1 METVALHGPR
11 LGVGA
16 LCRALVLPRATY
28 YRHLEAETP
37 SARPTPARA
46 LADAERREVLAVL
59 HEPRFVDLAPA
70 QVYARLLDEG
80 RYLCSER
87 TMYRVLAEN
96 AEVRERR
103 NQLRRPEYKKPE
115 LLATAPC
122 QQWSWDITKL
132 LGPQKW
138 TYFYLY
144 VLIDIFS
151 RYVVGWLIADAEDS
165 ALARNLIGESCERQ
179 NIQPGQ
185 LNVHSDR
192 GTSMTSKSLALLYAD
207 LGVTKTHSR
216 PSVSD
221 DNPFSEA
228 QFKTLKYRPDFPD
241 RFGCLQDAR
250 AHCRRFFKWY
260 NREHCHSGIG
270 MLTPFDLHHGLGKAR
285 RDARALVMQDAWAR
299 HPERFPHGRP
309 TPPALPTEVWIN
321 KPSSAAAPAE
331 PADQR
336 TPKGAQAGGAVDAAQ
351 MVNAAVEDG
360 ITTQEGAH

>member
-11 LGVGA
+11 LGIGR
-16 LCRALVLPRATY
+16 LCAALVLPRATY
-28 YRHLEAETP
+28 YRHLEAQAP
-37 SARPTPARA
+37 APRPTPTRA
-46 LADAERREVLAVL
+46 LSAVERQEVLAVL

-70 QVYARLLDEG
+70 EVHTRLLDEG

-87 TMYRVLAEN
+87 TMYRVLADN

-103 NQLRRPEYKKPE
+103 DQLRHPEYKKPE
-115 LLATAPC
+115 LMATAPN
-122 QQWSWDITKL
+122 QVWSWDITKL

-144 VLIDIFS
+144 VLLDIFS
-151 RYVVGWLIADAEDS
+151 RYVVGWLLADRESA
-165 ALARNLIGESCERQ
+165 ALARKLIGESCE
-179 NIQPGQ
+179 
-185 LNVHSDR
+185 
-192 GTSMTSKSLALLYAD
+192 
-207 LGVTKTHSR
+207 R

-228 QFKTLKYRPDFPD
+228 QFKTLKYRPDFPE
-241 RFGCLQDAR
+241 RFGSLEDAR
-250 AHCRRFFKWY
+250 AHCRTFFEWY

-270 MLTPFDLHHGLGKAR
+270 MFTPYDLHHGLAEGR
-285 RDARALVMQDAWAR
+285 REARAAVLRDAWAK
-299 HPERFPHGRP
+299 HPERFSHGPP
-309 TPPALPTEVWIN
+309 TPAALPTAVWIN

-336 TPKGAQAGGAVDAAQ
+336 TPQGAQAGGAVAVAE

-360 ITTQEGAH
+360 IITTQGGAH